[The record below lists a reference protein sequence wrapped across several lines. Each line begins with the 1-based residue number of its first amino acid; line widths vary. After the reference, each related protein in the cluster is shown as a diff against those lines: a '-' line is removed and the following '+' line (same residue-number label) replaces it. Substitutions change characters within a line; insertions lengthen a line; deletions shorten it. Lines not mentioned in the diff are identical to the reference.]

1 MLCAACGG
9 DDELVGA
16 PAGDGGKTITSGEAG
31 ADAGSD
37 SASTSD
43 AALGQ
48 TYSGEVTYYDANG
61 TGACGFKASTDFMV
75 VAMNDEQFKRS
86 MCGECI
92 SVTGPNGTVVVRI
105 TDVCPGCGT
114 GDLDL
119 SQTAFSRVAKLS
131 AGRVKVDWHF
141 VTCP

>member
-1 MLCAACGG
+1 
-9 DDELVGA
+9 
-16 PAGDGGKTITSGEAG
+16 
-31 ADAGSD
+31 
-37 SASTSD
+37 
-43 AALGQ
+43 
-48 TYSGEVTYYDANG
+48 
-61 TGACGFKASTDFMV
+61 MV

-105 TDVCPGCGT
+105 TDVCPGCGS

-141 VTCP
+141 VACP